1 MPRSKTTESR
11 NNIHKGVRKLSKKTS
26 KKGSKNKK
34 RDNNTTTEDMLE
46 ILNSDKNMYT
56 GNNTMNPQQMAM
68 MKQYQN
74 NVDPFMVDYA
84 VQTDANGNMFNTN
97 KIGALLGGVAQINS
111 NTQYIPPMNLADSIV
126 PPTNN
131 MQIGADEFSSRMTLS
146 PIGMMPEIN
155 QQMMPQMMPQIMPQ
169 IMPQMNHQMVPQ
181 MNQGINNSFIKNI
194 ANLGSVPRL
203 V

>member
-97 KIGALLGGVAQINS
+97 KIGALLGGIAQINS
-111 NTQYIPPMNLADSIV
+111 NTQYVPPMNLVDSVV

-131 MQIGADEFSSRMTLS
+131 MQMGANELTSRIALS
-146 PIGMMPEIN
+146 PMGMMPEMN
-155 QQMMPQMMPQIMPQ
+155 QQMMPQMNQQMMPEMNY
-169 IMPQMNHQMVPQ
+169 QMMPQ
-181 MNQGINNSFIKNI
+181 MNQGMNNSFIKNI
-194 ANLGSVPRL
+194 ANLGGVPRL